1 MTVELPDTNLS
12 AFLLFSLGRKK
23 RLKVVGRSMLPLLKP
38 GEEILID
45 SYIYRKSSPQIND
58 LVVTI
63 HPYQPNITIVKR
75 IVRLVRMNGNYKI
88 VTNLTLLLLKGLF
101 QSRRMVNI
109 FYWEIIKEKASI
121 VAIGDLSR
129 EVRYLQK

>member
-75 IVRLVRMNGNYKI
+75 IVSIEKDGKYFLLGDNQRESIDSRHWGSIERSKI
-88 VTNLTLLLLKGLF
+88 LAKVTNRF
-101 QSRRMVNI
+101 
-109 FYWEIIKEKASI
+109 A
-121 VAIGDLSR
+121 
-129 EVRYLQK
+129 